1 MLQGVS
7 LNITLILI
15 CIYMYVHMWIRR
27 RLPLCHAQGAVVGG
41 LAGLVMF
48 MWIAVGAN
56 VLRPYDPILN
66 MTSGCYPNIT
76 LTEINM
82 GNHL

>member
-1 MLQGVS
+1 M
-7 LNITLILI
+7 
-15 CIYMYVHMWIRR
+15 
-27 RLPLCHAQGAVVGG
+27 PLFRIQGAVVGG

-56 VLRPYDPILN
+56 VLKTYDPILN
-66 MTSGCYPNIT
+66 MTTSGCSPNIT

-82 GNHL
+82 GNHM